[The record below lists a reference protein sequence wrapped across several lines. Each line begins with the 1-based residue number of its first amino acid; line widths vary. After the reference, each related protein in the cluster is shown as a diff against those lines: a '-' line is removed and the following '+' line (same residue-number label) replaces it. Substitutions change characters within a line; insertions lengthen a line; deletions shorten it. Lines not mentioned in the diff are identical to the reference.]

1 MKKPLFKTLV
11 LALVIALA
19 FSMMAGCGGD
29 GNTEGEGNQSDGPRT
44 DVIIATANEPPTL
57 APYKHSAVAS
67 TYMNLLTHDNFF
79 RTDIETLEPI
89 PGIIKEYEILSD
101 KQWKFTIRDD
111 VKFHNGEMMTTADMV
126 ASMEYAREN
135 QSYTSNYSNFW
146 ESIEII
152 DDYNFI
158 VNTKEVYAKTLND
171 MASHRV
177 LPKSLIDAGNDFNT
191 NCIGSGPYKLVKQTL
206 GDSVEFEA
214 YDEYWGG
221 APAIKKMTWRIIPE
235 GSSRTIALEAG
246 EIDMIIEVETNDLT
260 RLQETDG
267 ITVVNI
273 PGTSFNFLTL
283 NNEKAPF
290 DNQDFRHALNCAI
303 NKDELVEVAL
313 NGAGTGNYMQTPPM
327 FPGHSE
333 RNLDEYN
340 IDLAKQWLES
350 SGLDPATITFSCICS
365 DDTKRR
371 AGEVIQAALSE
382 VGINMEL
389 ESMDLATYLS
399 AAAEGNFEATIGGCT
414 TSNTLGFIEYKFT
427 SWQIGGSN
435 FTRTNDAHLDELWT
449 TASQTL
455 DETERLTILEEA
467 AAYLN
472 EICPHVPMYSVNVVR
487 AYNSNL
493 QGFEVNASGNTYWQN
508 VSWAV

>member
-1 MKKPLFKTLV
+1 MKRKLFKMLV
-11 LALVIALA
+11 LALALA
-19 FSMMAGCGGD
+19 LSLSLIAGCSGD
-29 GNTEGEGNQSDGPRT
+29 PKTEGNGNQNGEPRT
-44 DVIIATANEPPTL
+44 DIVIATANEPPTL
-57 APYKHSAVAS
+57 APYKHTATAAN
-67 TYMNLLTHDNFF
+67 YMNLLTHDNFF
-79 RTDIETLEPI
+79 RSDIETLEPV
-89 PGIIKEYEILSD
+89 PGVIKEYEILSD

-111 VKFHNGEMMTTADMV
+111 VKFHNGEKLTTADMV

-135 QSYTSNYSNFW
+135 QSYSSNSSNFW

-158 VNTKEVYAKTLND
+158 VNTKTVYAKTLND
-171 MASHRV
+171 MASHRI
-177 LPKSLIDAGNDFNT
+177 LPKSLIDSGNDFNQ
-191 NCIGSGPYKLVKQTL
+191 NPIGSGPYKFVNQTL
-206 GDSVEFEA
+206 GDSIEFEA
-214 YDEYWGG
+214 FDEYWAG

-246 EIDMIIEVETNDLT
+246 EIDVIIEVETNDLA
-260 RLQETDG
+260 RLQETAG
-267 ITVVNI
+267 VTVVNI

-290 DNQDFRHALNCAI
+290 DNQNFRHALNCAI

-313 NGAGTGNYMQTPPM
+313 NGAGTGNYMQTPPI
-327 FPGHSE
+327 FPGCSE
-333 RNLDEYN
+333 RNMDEYN
-340 IDLAKQWLES
+340 VELAKEYLEA
-350 SGLDPATITFSCICS
+350 SGLDPATISFSCICS

-371 AGEVIQAALSE
+371 AGEVIQAAFNE
-382 VGINMEL
+382 IGITMEL

-399 AAAEGNFEATIGGCT
+399 AAAEGTFESTIGNCT
-414 TSNTLGFIEYKFT
+414 SANTLGFIEYKFT

-472 EICPHVPMYSVNVVR
+472 EICPHVPIYNMNVVR

-493 QGFEVNASGNTYWQN
+493 QGFEVNASGNTYWEN
-508 VSWAV
+508 VSWAE

>member
-1 MKKPLFKTLV
+1 MADQANLRLQRYAE
-11 LALVIALA
+11 LCLHAALHLLHQAIDFAR
-19 FSMMAGCGGD
+19 CG
-29 GNTEGEGNQSDGPRT
+29 
-44 DVIIATANEPPTL
+44 V
-57 APYKHSAVAS
+57 SA
-67 TYMNLLTHDNFF
+67 
-79 RTDIETLEPI
+79 
-89 PGIIKEYEILSD
+89 
-101 KQWKFTIRDD
+101 
-111 VKFHNGEMMTTADMV
+111 
-126 ASMEYAREN
+126 
-135 QSYTSNYSNFW
+135 
-146 ESIEII
+146 I
-152 DDYNFI
+152 DD
-158 VNTKEVYAKTLND
+158 KA
-171 MASHRV
+171 RV
-177 LPKSLIDAGNDFNT
+177 HF
-191 NCIGSGPYKLVKQTL
+191 
-206 GDSVEFEA
+206 A
-214 YDEYWGG
+214 YLRV
-221 APAIKKMTWRIIPE
+221 AH
-235 GSSRTIALEAG
+235 TIALEAG
-246 EIDMIIEVETNDLT
+246 EVDMIIEVETNDLT

-382 VGINMEL
+382 IGINMEL

-508 VSWAV
+508 VSWAE